1 MIKKKV
7 NFWTIIKI
15 SKGKRIESKGGKYVG
30 RKAFF
35 FFLTLRLAMCF
46 SPTHIIVLSHSILY
60 FKINLKFN
68 LMELGNKMIKLKQH
82 I

>member
-1 MIKKKV
+1 M
-7 NFWTIIKI
+7 
-15 SKGKRIESKGGKYVG
+15 G

-46 SPTHIIVLSHSILY
+46 SPINIIVLSHLILY